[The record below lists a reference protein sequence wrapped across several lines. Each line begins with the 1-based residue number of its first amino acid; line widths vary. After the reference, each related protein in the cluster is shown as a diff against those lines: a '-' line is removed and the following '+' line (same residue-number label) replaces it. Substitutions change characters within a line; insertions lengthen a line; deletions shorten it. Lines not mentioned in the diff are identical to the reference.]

1 MNIKLFPA
9 LVQAVHFALRRI
21 FSEGAYAD
29 KVVPELLRQH
39 PRWGARDRQ
48 FVAETTYDIVRWWR
62 KYWFML
68 GEDANLNA
76 PALQDIIALSLLQ
89 RGYSILNPDL
99 LGVADIGVLQKKLY
113 TPCPNIAIAESV
125 PQWLY
130 DRFLLEYN
138 DAKLVARLLGA
149 LNELPLVY
157 LRVNT
162 LRTTVEKTV
171 KQFEK
176 EQIATERV
184 ADASAALLLSTRKN
198 LLKNDLYL
206 NGHVEFQDIG
216 SQMIGEFCKV
226 KKGMTVV
233 DVCAGAGGKTI
244 HLAALM
250 QNKGTIYA
258 TDKNTHRMAQL
269 YKRAERAGVDIL
281 KIKTLEDLDGMP
293 NKADV
298 VLIDAPCSGLGVL
311 RRSPDTKWKLK
322 EAFVNE
328 LVETQIEI
336 LRRHQSLP
344 KVGGCIVYA
353 TCSVLF
359 SESEYQVR
367 DFLAE
372 QPNFVLEDEQR
383 MQPYDGFDGFYMA
396 RLRRMR

>member
-29 KVVPELLRQH
+29 KVVPELLKQH

-62 KYWFML
+62 KYWFMI

-76 PALQDIIALSLLQ
+76 PAIQDIIAISLLQ
-89 RGYSILNPDL
+89 RGYSILNPEL
-99 LGVADIGVLQKKLY
+99 LDVTNIGILQKKLY
-113 TPCPNIAIAESV
+113 KEITDTAVIESV

-130 DRFLLEYN
+130 NRLFWEYN
-138 DAKLVARLLGA
+138 NQKEVAKILNA

-176 EQIATERV
+176 EMIATERV
-184 ADASAALLLSTRKN
+184 AHSNTALLLSTRKN
-198 LLKNDLYL
+198 LYKNDLYTL
-206 NGHVEFQDIG
+206 GHIEFQDIG
-216 SQMIGEFCKV
+216 SQMIGDFCDV
-226 KKGMTVV
+226 RKGMTVI

-244 HLAALM
+244 QLAALM

-258 TDKNTHRMAQL
+258 SDKNTHRMAQL
-269 YKRAERAGVDIL
+269 YKRAERAGVNIL
-281 KIKTLEDLDGMP
+281 KIKTLEELDTMP

-311 RRSPDTKWKLK
+311 RRSPDTKWKLQ
-322 EAFVNE
+322 ETTVNE
-328 LVETQIEI
+328 LIETQNGI

-367 DFLAE
+367 DFLEE
-372 QPNFVLEDEQR
+372 QPNFILEDEKR
-383 MQPYDGFDGFYMA
+383 VQPYDGFDGFYMA
-396 RLRRMR
+396 KLRRMR

>member
-1 MNIKLFPA
+1 MTIKLFPA

-29 KVVPELLRQH
+29 KVVPELLKQH

-62 KYWFML
+62 KYWHIL

-99 LGVADIGVLQKKLY
+99 LDIAEISVLQKKLY
-113 TPCPNIAIAESV
+113 APITNTAITESI

-130 DRFLLEYN
+130 DRLLLEYN
-138 DAKLVARLLGA
+138 DVKLVARILGA

-162 LRTTVEKTV
+162 LRTTVEKTI
-171 KQFEK
+171 KQLQKDE
-176 EQIATERV
+176 IVTERV
-184 ADASAALLLSTRKN
+184 ADTTAALLLSTRKS
-198 LLKNDLYL
+198 LLKTDVYL

-216 SQMIGEFCKV
+216 SQMIGEFCNV
-226 KKGMTVV
+226 RKGMTVV

-244 HLAALM
+244 QLAALM

-258 TDKNTHRMAQL
+258 ADKNTHRMAQL
-269 YKRAERAGVDIL
+269 YKRAERAGVNIL
-281 KIKTLEDLDGMP
+281 KIKTLEDLDEMP
-293 NKADV
+293 NKADL

-322 EAFVNE
+322 ETVVNE

-372 QPNFVLEDEQR
+372 QPNFILEAEQR